1 MKDNLLERL
10 QSGKPL
16 SLKQLILMTVN
27 LSIPAIMARMTS
39 VAMQYI
45 DASMVGS
52 VGSEAAAAIGLVSST
67 TWLLTGIT
75 VAAGMGFTV
84 QIAQRLGGGEGGKAR
99 SLVRH
104 GLAAVLIFSLVL
116 GGGGAAISGS
126 LPLWLGGSEGII
138 RDASLYFLI
147 FSAAIPLFAVNFTAS
162 SMIQASG
169 NMKIP
174 SVLNI
179 MTCFLDVAFNAVM
192 IFPQLQINMAG
203 QQLVI
208 KGAGMGVAG
217 AAAGTLLAMAVS
229 CLAMTGYL
237 LFVSEDLKLRKDDR
251 KYPIIPELKEPLRLA
266 VPMAFEE
273 FVIGSAYVAFTRIVS
288 PLGTVALAANSFAIT
303 AEGLCYMPG
312 YGIANAASALIGQSV
327 GAGRPDLARRLG
339 WVNAFLGMGIM
350 MITGALMYAFAPEMI
365 GLLSQ
370 DPEVIAAGTS
380 ILRIEAFAEPFFAA
394 GIVIA
399 GIFRGAGNTLL
410 PSLVNFVSMW
420 AVRIPAAALLASSY
434 GIKGVW
440 AAMCAELCIR
450 GIMFAVFLIRGGRT
464 MYMKKAA

>member
-1 MKDNLLERL
+1 M
-10 QSGKPL
+10 
-16 SLKQLILMTVN
+16 
-27 LSIPAIMARMTS
+27 
-39 VAMQYI
+39 
-45 DASMVGS
+45 
-52 VGSEAAAAIGLVSST
+52 
-67 TWLLTGIT
+67 
-75 VAAGMGFTV
+75 
-84 QIAQRLGGGEGGKAR
+84 
-99 SLVRH
+99 
-104 GLAAVLIFSLVL
+104 
-116 GGGGAAISGS
+116 
-126 LPLWLGGSEGII
+126 
-138 RDASLYFLI
+138 
-147 FSAAIPLFAVNFTAS
+147 
-162 SMIQASG
+162 
-169 NMKIP
+169 
-174 SVLNI
+174 
-179 MTCFLDVAFNAVM
+179 
-192 IFPQLQINMAG
+192 
-203 QQLVI
+203 
-208 KGAGMGVAG
+208 
-217 AAAGTLLAMAVS
+217 
-229 CLAMTGYL
+229 
-237 LFVSEDLKLRKDDR
+237 SEDLKLRKDDR
-251 KYPIIPELKEPLRLA
+251 KYPIIPELKESLRLA

-273 FVIGSAYVAFTRIVS
+273 FVMGSAYVAFTRIVS

-327 GAGRPDLARRLG
+327 GAVRPDLARRLG

-370 DPEVIAAGTS
+370 DPEVIAAGAS

-450 GIMFAVFLIRGGRT
+450 GIMFAVFLIKGGRT